1 MFSRKEMT
9 LDGSGLGVRLPQTLQ
24 LFGGPG
30 GLGGTGAAGVGGE
43 GSRPGASAKL
53 AVGPAPLPH
62 ISVCVCCDL
71 CPPAWLTKQGEE
83 DTINRL

>member
-1 MFSRKEMT
+1 MKFLQESKSRNHRSRGSVFSRKEMT
-9 LDGSGLGVRLPQTLQ
+9 LDGTGLGVRLPQTLQ

-62 ISVCVCCDL
+62 ISVCVL
-71 CPPAWLTKQGEE
+71 
-83 DTINRL
+83 